1 MCDSVNLLYVKF
13 LLVIML
19 HIKTKYGLQM
29 NGEFVL
35 VLKKKK

>member
-1 MCDSVNLLYVKF
+1 MYDSVNLLYVKF

-19 HIKTKYGLQM
+19 HIKTKYSLPM
-29 NGEFVL
+29 NAEFIL